1 MFVLGPSCI
10 FQYLVKIIVF
20 IISQRDVF
28 WGYIF
33 NTNKLCLYTMGNV
46 CSYKRYQ
53 RSLQSYLSVE
63 RANTA
68 SVFELMGLSMM
79 GSVGEDIQRKF
90 SPPPTFEIV
99 VPSLD
104 LRGVLFFVLLS
115 IQQWHILLYLVW
127 YSSKFLPQY
136 LKFIL
141 DQYSIYLHVNVQ
153 PQSFSNQVQYKD
165 VFPLNALIK
174 ISNHS
179 EKQYICLFLDFLSNK
194 YLLFQPLVKVY

>member
-10 FQYLVKIIVF
+10 FSYLVKIIVF
-20 IISQRDVF
+20 INSQRDVF

-90 SPPPTFEIV
+90 SPPPLLKLWCRPWILEVFF
-99 VPSLD
+99 SLYYYQSSS
-104 LRGVLFFVLLS
+104 GIFFYIQFGIALSFCLS
-115 IQQWHILLYLVW
+115 ILNLFWTNILFTCMLM
-127 YSSKFLPQY
+127 
-136 LKFIL
+136 
-141 DQYSIYLHVNVQ
+141 
-153 PQSFSNQVQYKD
+153 
-165 VFPLNALIK
+165 
-174 ISNHS
+174 SNHRVS
-179 EKQYICLFLDFLSNK
+179 VIRYNTRMFFRLMH
-194 YLLFQPLVKVY
+194 